1 MTVWCM
7 NLKDNRG
14 GPKQNRDK
22 ELKFR
27 LCLEKSMVAIGWAIP
42 DTVNTWEEYRKKAKE
57 IWAGN
62 EGYLTA
68 ATNLQ
73 DMKKGDLVWVRNPT
87 GRTLYLVEIIDDVPG
102 IYSSLKEF
110 DICGYRKGE
119 FYLVGEEQLTDELRD
134 GNLRA
139 RGTLERMHEDT
150 RGDIRI
156 ATVKLFHALKAQANP
171 VRTPVKKEKGP

>member
-7 NLKDNRG
+7 NLKDNRDG
-14 GPKQNRDK
+14 SKQNRDK

-42 DTVNTWEEYRKKAKE
+42 DTVNTWEEYREKAKE
-57 IWAGN
+57 IWAGS

-87 GRTLYLVEIIDDVPG
+87 ERTLYLVEIIDDVPG

-110 DICGYRKGE
+110 DICGYRKGN
-119 FYLVGEEQLTDELRD
+119 FYFVEEERLPDELR
-134 GNLRA
+134 GKKLRA
-139 RGTLERMHEDT
+139 IGTLERMHEDT
-150 RGDIRI
+150 RRDSYT
-156 ATVKLFHALKAQANP
+156 ATVKLFHAIKVQDESD
-171 VRTPVKKEKGP
+171 KSSG